1 MQPKET
7 ASARIVAVS
16 RLSVYLRNILNND
29 KWLRNIGVRGEISN
43 LSRSGGNV
51 YFNLKDADALLGCV
65 VWSDRAA
72 DLPAVD
78 NGQQV
83 IAYGEI
89 TAYPKASKY
98 QLIAYRVEQEGVGR
112 LHELYEKL
120 KSKLEAEGA
129 FATERKRPIAMYPFS
144 LALVSSKGAAGATDF
159 LKILRARA
167 PYVEVTFCETPVQG
181 VGAATEIVRAINRA
195 SRLDVDC
202 VVVARGGG
210 SYEDLFAFNTED
222 VARAILRAPCPV
234 ITGIGHET
242 DLTIADLV
250 ADRRAETPSAAAH
263 IVAPVPRDELLRS
276 IAARATRI
284 ERLARGRIVSGRTH
298 LERAV
303 GRSAVTDPARI
314 TGIRRQHVDRAV
326 GALATR
332 MHEAA
337 RRHGARL
344 QGLERRLDRLDPK
357 SRVAERRRAFDVMAV
372 RLHNAGERRLREKAE
387 RFKVVAAQLGGKD
400 PEAILQR
407 GYAIVRYE
415 GKTVRDALAIPVGA
429 TVSAKVARGTLV
441 ARVERKESD
450 GKEGG

>member
-1 MQPKET
+1 MQPKES

-65 VWSDRAA
+65 VWSDRANE
-72 DLPAVD
+72 LPAID

-112 LHELYEKL
+112 LHELYEQL

-129 FATERKRPIAMYPFS
+129 FAVERKRPIVTYPFS

-159 LKILRARA
+159 LKILQARA

-181 VGAATEIVRAINRA
+181 VGASTEIVRAINRA
-195 SRLDVDC
+195 SRMDVDC

-210 SYEDLFAFNTED
+210 SYEDLFAFNTEE
-222 VARAILRAPCPV
+222 VARAILRAPRPV

-276 IAARATRI
+276 IEARASRI
-284 ERLARGRIVSGRTH
+284 ERLARVKIASGATH
-298 LERAV
+298 FERAV
-303 GRSAVTDPARI
+303 GRSAITDPARI

-326 GALATR
+326 SALS
-332 MHEAA
+332 A
-337 RRHGARL
+337 RVQDAVRRQNTKL
-344 QGLERRLDRLDPK
+344 QGLERRLERYDPK
-357 SRVAERRRAFDVMAV
+357 SRVAERRRAFEVIAV
-372 RLHNAGERRLREKAE
+372 RLRGATERRLQQKAE
-387 RFKVVAAQLGGKD
+387 RLAVKAAQLDGKD

-415 GKTVRDALAIPVGA
+415 GKTVRDVAAVPDGA

-441 ARVERKESD
+441 ARVERKEAD